1 MITTGE
7 GGALMLASEEIWREA
22 NIIRSHGINNLS
34 NKSNQKNDCP
44 WYYEQTA
51 IGYNYRM
58 TEMQAVMGTV
68 QISRLP
74 HFVEKRNKL
83 AQLYKNK
90 LSNLPI
96 KFQLVSKSA
105 LSSYHLFTIEL
116 KEKRFKRDVLYTFLK
131 DNQIASQ
138 VHYIPLYKH
147 PIYKTYGFK
156 NNYCKNAETYFS
168 SCLSIPLH
176 QKLNEDDI
184 NYVVEH
190 IKKFLR

>member
-1 MITTGE
+1 M
-7 GGALMLASEEIWREA
+7 
-22 NIIRSHGINNLS
+22 NCPKPINH
-34 NKSNQKNDCP
+34 KNDSI
-44 WYYEQTA
+44 ELKLVNQVKGTNVRIQTIGDHSLA
-51 IGYNYRM
+51 I
-58 TEMQAVMGTV
+58 Q
-68 QISRLP
+68 S
-74 HFVEKRNKL
+74 
-83 AQLYKNK
+83 
-90 LSNLPI
+90 
-96 KFQLVSKSA
+96 
-105 LSSYHLFTIEL
+105 IEL
-116 KEKRFKRDVLYTFLK
+116 KEKRFKRDMLYTFLK

-156 NNYCKNAETYFS
+156 NDYCKNAETYFS

>member
-1 MITTGE
+1 
-7 GGALMLASEEIWREA
+7 
-22 NIIRSHGINNLS
+22 
-34 NKSNQKNDCP
+34 
-44 WYYEQTA
+44 
-51 IGYNYRM
+51 M

-83 AQLYKNK
+83 AQLYKDK
-90 LSNLPI
+90 LGNLPI
-96 KFQLVSKSA
+96 KFQLVSKE
-105 LSSYHLFTIEL
+105 LSRAITLFTIEL
-116 KEKRFKRDVLYTFLK
+116 KEKRFKRDMLYTFLK

-156 NNYCKNAETYFS
+156 NDYCKNAETYFS

-190 IKKFLR
+190 IKNF